1 MHSTSHGN
9 TEKFS
14 SAGETKPTV
23 PEARRAAL
31 RSMPRGIWALGFV
44 SLFMDVSSEMIHAL
58 LPVFLVSVLG
68 ASVAE
73 VGTLEG
79 FAEAIAST
87 TKIFSGTL
95 SDKLGKRK
103 LLAFAGYGLAA
114 ATKPL
119 FALAPSVA
127 WVFAARFVD
136 RIGKGIRGAPRDAL
150 VSELAAPAVRG
161 AAYGLRQTL
170 DTIGA
175 FAGPLLAVALMAAT
189 GDEFRLVFWTASV
202 PALVSVTVL
211 IAFVQERPA
220 HGAQARESY
229 SLRDALRTLG
239 SGYYGLLVV
248 AALFTLGR
256 FSEAFL
262 VLKASAAGLD
272 AALVPLVLVV
282 MNLSY
287 ALSAY
292 PAGRL
297 SDRVDRWGVLAVG
310 SVLLVAADLVLAWG
324 RSIGTALL
332 GIAIW
337 GLHLGFTQGLFAALV
352 ADSSA
357 GPQRGTAFGVF
368 NFVNGLMLL
377 AASVVAGWLWDL
389 YGSRATFLLSA
400 AATCTAAAA
409 AVVRY
414 LAGRLPAGRDT
425 NKA

>member
-1 MHSTSHGN
+1 MN
-9 TEKFS
+9 E
-14 SAGETKPTV
+14 PTRT
-23 PEARRAAL
+23 EARRAL

-58 LPVFLVSVLG
+58 LPVFLVTALG
-68 ASVAE
+68 ASVE
-73 VGTLEG
+73 TVGTLEG
-79 FAEAIAST
+79 LAEAIASM

-103 LLAFAGYGLAA
+103 LLAGIGYGLAA

-119 FALAPSVA
+119 FAFAPTVA
-127 WVFAARFVD
+127 WVFAARFTD

-150 VSELAAPAVRG
+150 VSELAAPGIRG

-175 FAGPLLAVALMAAT
+175 FVGPLLAVALMAAS
-189 GDEFRLVFWTASV
+189 GDEFRFVFWIAVV
-202 PALVSVTVL
+202 PAVVSVLVL
-211 IAFVQERPA
+211 VAFVEERPPHQEA
-220 HGAQARESY
+220 GESY
-229 SLRDALRTLG
+229 SFRLALRTLG
-239 SGYYGLLVV
+239 SGYWWLLVV
-248 AALFTLGR
+248 AALFTLAR

-262 VLKASAAGLD
+262 VLKASAAGLG

-287 ALSAY
+287 SLSAY

-297 SDRVDRWGVLAVG
+297 SDRIDRWGVLAVG
-310 SVLLVAADLVLAWG
+310 SALLVAADLVLALS
-324 RSIGTALL
+324 RSIGMALL
-332 GIAIW
+332 GVAIW

-357 GPQRGTAFGVF
+357 KAQRGTAFGVF
-368 NFVNGLMLL
+368 NFISGLMLL

-389 YGSRATFLLSA
+389 YGARASFLLSA
-400 AATCTAAAA
+400 AVTCTAYAA
-409 AVVRY
+409 AVVLY
-414 LAGRLPAGRDT
+414 LGGRLPTGLSR
-425 NKA
+425 N